1 MPDKERTYRTKPAEF
16 LFLNQC
22 DITNSDQMIEEMQA
36 NDSWNIERMNTRL
49 LRALDEAR
57 ILKKR
62 STDAELKVPI
72 ETAILN
78 IDNRDQEK
86 KMLK

>member
-36 NDSWNIERMNTRL
+36 NDS
-49 LRALDEAR
+49 
-57 ILKKR
+57 
-62 STDAELKVPI
+62 
-72 ETAILN
+72 
-78 IDNRDQEK
+78 
-86 KMLK
+86 